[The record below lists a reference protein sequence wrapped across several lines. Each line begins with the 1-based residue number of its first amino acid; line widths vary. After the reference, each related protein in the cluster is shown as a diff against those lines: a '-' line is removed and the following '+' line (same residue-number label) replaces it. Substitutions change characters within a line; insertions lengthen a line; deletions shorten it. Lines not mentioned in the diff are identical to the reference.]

1 MSGVPRGCLLR
12 HLHRTGWCFAGVCRE
27 ESRRARLLCPFRR
40 ITVVQP
46 FDVRNYS
53 DPSRQ
58 RIANTLRLKE
68 DFKLPRLSAWNYD
81 LCRAHAKGWV
91 EDYYDPETDQD
102 LRRVVT
108 DRPKPGCRKCGIHF
122 RAHQRTGIA
131 WLYWVKR
138 GLLADPMGTGKTTH
152 AGGLLAML
160 LETGELGYKWE
171 KDKPFGARG
180 RAIIVPRAPAL
191 MQWYTEL
198 LRMIPSLDLIMA
210 SGSKSSRNTAYAS
223 GWQVLLISP
232 QTFHRDREELMRF
245 DYSVLITD
253 DIDAIRNA
261 DTDTAYDLKR
271 IGRKADR
278 MIEMTGTPFQ
288 KNIKE
293 LWSTLDAIGGLEVF
307 GPQDTFEKRYT
318 KRESV
323 AEYDRAGKL
332 LGYRMATTYK
342 NLAQVKELMAP
353 MVLRRA
359 VEDLKDVNLP
369 VINPTDVMLDLYPRQ
384 RAKYDELRRGVLTI
398 MKEQGAEIKHVTA
411 LTQLHY
417 GAQICGGLATL
428 GEEDGPNSSVKMDW
442 LLAKISNGGELEEEK
457 VVVFANYKNTVRALQ
472 NRFNLAGVGFETVWG
487 EVRDKNARAASQERF
502 WEDKKCRV
510 LIGTQAIE
518 QSLNLQVARHLVN
531 VDMIMN
537 PARMAQLAGRIRRDG
552 SAHPHV
558 FVHNLLTVNT
568 QEERYLPLL
577 EREAALASFMW
588 DENDQLFQSLRPTD
602 MLRLITG

>member
-1 MSGVPRGCLLR
+1 
-12 HLHRTGWCFAGVCRE
+12 
-27 ESRRARLLCPFRR
+27 
-40 ITVVQP
+40 VVQN

-53 DPSRQ
+53 DQSR
-58 RIANTLRLKE
+58 RRVANALRLKE
-68 DFKLPRLSAWNYD
+68 DFKLPHLDAWNYA
-81 LCRAHAKGWV
+81 LCRQHAQGWPEEFYDEATQ
-91 EDYYDPETDQD
+91 EDGVR
-102 LRRVVT
+102 LVR

-131 WLYWVKR
+131 WLYFAKR
-138 GLLADPMGTGKTTH
+138 ALLADPMGTGKTTH

-160 LETGELGYKWE
+160 QQTGELGYRWE
-171 KDKPFGARG
+171 KDEQFGSRG
-180 RAIIVPRAPAL
+180 RAIIIPRAPAL

-198 LRMIPSLDLIMA
+198 HRMMPGLEVIMA
-210 SGSKSSRNTAYAS
+210 SGTKYSRQQAYLS
-223 GWQVLLISP
+223 GWKVLLISP
-232 QTFHRDREELMRF
+232 QTFQRDVDDLMNF

-253 DIDAIRNA
+253 DIDAIRNPE
-261 DTDTAYDLKR
+261 TQTAYNLKR
-271 IGRKADR
+271 LGRKADR
-278 MIEMTGTPFQ
+278 MVEMTGTPFQ

-307 GPQDTFEKRYT
+307 GPQETFEKRYT
-318 KRESV
+318 KRENI
-323 AEYDRAGKL
+323 AEYSRDGKL
-332 LGYRMATTYK
+332 LGHRTVTTYK

-353 MVLRRA
+353 MVLRRN
-359 VEDLKDVNLP
+359 VEDLTDVNLP
-369 VINPTDVMLDLYPRQ
+369 QINPSDIMLDLYPRQ
-384 RAKYDELRRGVLTI
+384 RAKYEELRRGVLTI

-428 GEEDGPNSSVKMDW
+428 GEDDGPNSSVKMDW
-442 LLAKISNGGELEEEK
+442 LMAQLMPGGELEDEK
-457 VVVFANYKNTVRALQ
+457 VVVFANYKNTVRALH
-472 NRFNLAGVGFETVWG
+472 NRFNAAGIGFETVWG
-487 EVRDKNARAASQERF
+487 EVRDKNARAQSQERF

-552 SAHPHV
+552 SAYKHV

-577 EREAALASFMW
+577 EREAALASYMW